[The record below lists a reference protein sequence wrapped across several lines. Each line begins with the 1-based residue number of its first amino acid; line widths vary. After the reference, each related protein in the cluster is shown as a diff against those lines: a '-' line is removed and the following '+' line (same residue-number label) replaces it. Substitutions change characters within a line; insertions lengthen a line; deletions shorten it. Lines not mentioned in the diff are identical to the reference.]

1 MAAGESSSDRMVD
14 EENHD
19 STTTVPSK
27 QRMGCLKSRTL
38 GLFFVVSIL
47 INFLL
52 ISIMLGLLLA
62 GKLAQVEGPGMADP
76 HSGDEILM
84 RPVVQGGRQ
93 KGSVLNIPQLDQV
106 CIQCDPG
113 DGVKLDLFKLYP
125 INNGTKP
132 LCCKEYN
139 ATEIEASKMLTT
151 ADRSFAFMETIY
163 DDYPRCPPDTNGR
176 VMPAGLVFL
185 DFEGSSDKGLLW
197 AEYDGSYKKG
207 GVTLRTLGSYTML
220 TVPETGLYIVY
231 SDLEFRGTIDS
242 EGDSHKTYIQ
252 VHSLV
257 KYPNKVVQMHR
268 FLLKENDIKKS
279 VATAVLELNA
289 GDSVFVAVKDM
300 SCIYDDSTI
309 NRFGLYK
316 LH

>member
-151 ADRSFAFMETIY
+151 ADQNVSSKQSRFMNDELILYMIFVITMLL
-163 DDYPRCPPDTNGR
+163 C
-176 VMPAGLVFL
+176 VL
-185 DFEGSSDKGLLW
+185 DKGLLW

-309 NRFGLYK
+309 NRFGLHK